1 MASFE
6 SMFPTFLQKCVELH
20 ELLQIVAFMLFI
32 VGTILFVV
40 HGFSGKTLM
49 FHMVRLFILTALL
62 VFLPQW
68 GNQVQTLVQTSIL
81 NGLGVDPS
89 NVQDQY
95 NNLLVVKRDTT
106 SGTLSWWDILG
117 DVSGFTVEVLISGI
131 LWLVGEFAS
140 LLVFWAYIIQKFI
153 LFSSYA
159 LSPLLIGFMAIR
171 PLRSVGGRYLM
182 HMVGVLLWPLGWAV
196 AALITQGILDFMTDP
211 SFKFIDP
218 TSTLYSL
225 QATVGV
231 VVVAF
236 WIMFSTIAAPIVIQ
250 KVLTTG
256 ELAGAQLIH
265 GAFSSFFQ
273 TAATTA
279 GAAAVASTTGVPF
292 ATVGAAGMAAALST
306 VSSAAGHGSAGAII
320 IAGSGL
326 PPRSARGRPGD
337 DITGDKSLRELIAK
351 SKGHYY

>member
-6 SMFPTFLQKCVELH
+6 SLFPTFLQKCAELN
-20 ELLQIVAFMLFI
+20 ELLRIVAFMLFI
-32 VGTILFVV
+32 VGTIMLVV

-49 FHMVRLFILTALL
+49 LHMVRLFVLTALL
-62 VFLPQW
+62 VMLPQW
-68 GNQVQTLVQTSIL
+68 GNQVQQLVQTSIL
-81 NGLGVDPS
+81 DGLGVDPS

-95 NNLLVVKRDTT
+95 NQLLVVKRDAG
-106 SGTLSWWDILG
+106 SDHSWWDILG
-117 DVSGFTVEVLISGI
+117 DLNGFTVEILISGV

-140 LLVFWAYIIQKFI
+140 LLMFWAYIIQKFI
-153 LFSSYA
+153 LFTSYA

-171 PLRSVGGRYLM
+171 AFRSVGSRYLM
-182 HMVGVLLWPLGWAV
+182 NIVGVLLWPLGWAV

-218 TSTLYSL
+218 TATIYSL

-236 WIMFSTIAAPIVIQ
+236 WIVFSTIAAPLVIQ
-250 KVLTTG
+250 KVLTSG
-256 ELAGAQLIH
+256 ALAGGQLLAGA
-265 GAFSSFFQ
+265 ASSFLQ

-292 ATVGAAGMAAALST
+292 ATVGAAGMAAVLST
-306 VSSAAGHGSAGAII
+306 LSTAGGHGSAGAII

-337 DITGDKSLRELIAK
+337 DITGDKSVRELI
-351 SKGHYY
+351 SKGKGNYY

>member
-6 SMFPTFLQKCVELH
+6 SLFPTFLQKCVEMH
-20 ELLQIVAFMLFI
+20 ELLRIVAFMLFI
-32 VGTILFVV
+32 VGTIMLVV
-40 HGFSGKTLM
+40 HGFTGKTLM
-49 FHMVRLFILTALL
+49 LHMVRLFVLTALL
-62 VFLPQW
+62 VMLPQW
-68 GNQVQTLVQTSIL
+68 GNQVQSLVQTSIL

-95 NNLLVVKRDTT
+95 NNLLVIKRDT
-106 SGTLSWWDILG
+106 GTDHSWWDILG
-117 DVSGFTVEVLISGI
+117 DLSGFTVEVLISGV

-159 LSPLLIGFMAIR
+159 LSPLLIGLMAIR
-171 PLRSVGGRYLM
+171 PLRSVGSRYLM
-182 HMVGVLLWPLGWAV
+182 NIVGVLLWPLGWAV

-211 SFKFIDP
+211 AFKYIDP
-218 TSTLYSL
+218 TATIYSL

-236 WIMFSTIAAPIVIQ
+236 WIVFSTIAAPIVIQ
-250 KVLTTG
+250 KVLAHG
-256 ELAGAQLIH
+256 ALAGGQLLAGA
-265 GAFSSFFQ
+265 ASSFLQ

-292 ATVGAAGMAAALST
+292 ATVGAAGMAAVLST
-306 VSSAAGHGSAGAII
+306 LSTAGGHGSAGAII

-337 DITGDKSLRELIAK
+337 DITGDKSVRELIAK
-351 SKGHYY
+351 GKGNYY

>member
-6 SMFPTFLQKCVELH
+6 SLFPTFLQKCAELH
-20 ELLQIVAFMLFI
+20 ELLRIVAFMLFI
-32 VGTILFVV
+32 VGTIMFVV
-40 HGFSGKTLM
+40 HGFTGKTLM
-49 FHMVRLFILTALL
+49 LHMVRLFILTALL
-62 VFLPQW
+62 VMLPQW
-68 GNQVQTLVQTSIL
+68 GNQVQSLVQTSIL

-95 NNLLVVKRDTT
+95 NNLLVIKRDTG
-106 SGTLSWWDILG
+106 SDHSWWDILG
-117 DVSGFTVEVLISGI
+117 DLSGFTVEIIISGV

-140 LLVFWAYIIQKFI
+140 LLIFWAYIIQKFI

-171 PLRSVGGRYLM
+171 PLRSVGSRYLM
-182 HMVGVLLWPLGWAV
+182 NIVGVLLWPLGWAV

-218 TSTLYSL
+218 TATLYSL

-236 WIMFSTIAAPIVIQ
+236 WIVFSTIAAPLVIQ
-250 KVLTTG
+250 KVLTSGALATG
-256 ELAGAQLIH
+256 QLLAGA
-265 GAFSSFFQ
+265 ASSFFQ

-292 ATVGAAGMAAALST
+292 ATVGAAGMAAVLST
-306 VSSAAGHGSAGAII
+306 LSTAGGHGSAGAII

-337 DITGDKSLRELIAK
+337 DITGDKSVRELIAK
-351 SKGHYY
+351 GKGNYY

>member
-1 MASFE
+1 M
-6 SMFPTFLQKCVELH
+6 QKCAELH
-20 ELLQIVAFMLFI
+20 ELLRIVAFMLFI

-40 HGFSGKTLM
+40 HGFSGKALM
-49 FHMVRLFILTALL
+49 LHMVRLFILTALL

-68 GNQVQTLVQTSIL
+68 GNQVQSLVQTSIL

-95 NNLLVVKRDTT
+95 NQLLVIKRDTG
-106 SGTLSWWDILG
+106 SDHSWWDILG
-117 DVSGFTVEVLISGI
+117 DISGFTVEILISGI

-140 LLVFWAYIIQKFI
+140 LLLFWAYIIQKFI
-153 LFSSYA
+153 LFSGYA

-171 PLRSVGGRYLM
+171 PLRSIGGRYLM
-182 HMVGVLLWPLGWAV
+182 NIVGVLLWPLGWAV

-211 SFKFIDP
+211 AFRFIDP
-218 TSTLYSL
+218 TASLYSL

-236 WIMFSTIAAPIVIQ
+236 WIVFSTISAPLVIQ
-250 KVLTTG
+250 KVIASG
-256 ELAGAQLIH
+256 ELAGGQLIA

-279 GAAAVASTTGVPF
+279 GAAAVASTTGLPLVT
-292 ATVGAAGMAAALST
+292 AGAAGMAALLST
-306 VSSAAGHGSAGAII
+306 MSSAAGHGSAGAII

-337 DITGDKSLRELIAK
+337 DITGDKSVRELIAK
-351 SKGHYY
+351 TKGHYY

>member
-6 SMFPTFLQKCVELH
+6 SLFPTFLQKCAELH
-20 ELLQIVAFMLFI
+20 ELLRIVAFMLFI
-32 VGTILFVV
+32 VGTIMLVV
-40 HGFSGKTLM
+40 HGFTGKTLM
-49 FHMVRLFILTALL
+49 LHMVRLFVLTALL
-62 VFLPQW
+62 VMLPQW
-68 GNQVQTLVQTSIL
+68 GNQVQSLVQTSIL

-95 NNLLVVKRDTT
+95 NNLLVVKRDT
-106 SGTLSWWDILG
+106 GTDHSWWDILG
-117 DVSGFTVEVLISGI
+117 DLSGFTVEVLISGV

-159 LSPLLIGFMAIR
+159 LSPLLVGFMAIR
-171 PLRSVGGRYLM
+171 PLRSVGSRYLM
-182 HMVGVLLWPLGWAV
+182 NIVGVLLWPLGWAV

-211 SFKFIDP
+211 AFKYIDP
-218 TSTLYSL
+218 TATIYSL

-236 WIMFSTIAAPIVIQ
+236 WIVFSTIAAPLVIQ
-250 KVLTTG
+250 KVLASGALATG
-256 ELAGAQLIH
+256 QLLAGA
-265 GAFSSFFQ
+265 ASSFLQ

-292 ATVGAAGMAAALST
+292 ATIGAAGMAAVLST
-306 VSSAAGHGSAGAII
+306 LSTAGGHGSAGAII

-337 DITGDKSLRELIAK
+337 DITGDKSVRELIAK
-351 SKGHYY
+351 GKGNYY

>member
-6 SMFPTFLQKCVELH
+6 SLFPTFLLKCAELH
-20 ELLQIVAFMLFI
+20 ELLRIVAFMLFI
-32 VGTILFVV
+32 VGTIMLVV
-40 HGFSGKTLM
+40 HGFTGKTLM
-49 FHMVRLFILTALL
+49 LHMVRLFVLTALL
-62 VFLPQW
+62 VTLPQW
-68 GNQVQTLVQTSIL
+68 GNQVQQLVQTSIL
-81 NGLGVDPS
+81 DGLGVDPS

-95 NNLLVVKRDTT
+95 NQLLIVKRDT
-106 SGTLSWWDILG
+106 GTDHSWWDILG
-117 DVSGFTVEVLISGI
+117 DLSGFTVEIIISGV

-153 LFSSYA
+153 LFSGYA

-171 PLRSVGGRYLM
+171 PLRSVGSRYLM
-182 HMVGVLLWPLGWAV
+182 NLVGVLLWPLGWAV

-211 SFKFIDP
+211 TFKYLDP
-218 TSTLYSL
+218 TATLYSL
-225 QATVGV
+225 QTTVGV

-236 WIMFSTIAAPIVIQ
+236 WIVFSTIAAPLVIQ
-250 KVLTTG
+250 KVLNHG
-256 ELAGAQLIH
+256 VLAGGQLLAGA
-265 GAFSSFFQ
+265 ASSFFQ

-292 ATVGAAGMAAALST
+292 ATVGAAGMAAVLST
-306 VSSAAGHGSAGAII
+306 LSTAGGHGSAGAII

-337 DITGDKSLRELIAK
+337 DITGDKAVRELI
-351 SKGHYY
+351 SKGKGNYY

>member
-6 SMFPTFLQKCVELH
+6 SLFPTFLQKCAELN
-20 ELLQIVAFMLFI
+20 ELLRIVAFMLFI
-32 VGTILFVV
+32 VGTIMLVV

-49 FHMVRLFILTALL
+49 LHMVRLFVLTALL
-62 VFLPQW
+62 VMLPQW
-68 GNQVQTLVQTSIL
+68 GNQVQQLVQTSIL
-81 NGLGVDPS
+81 DGLGVDPS

-95 NNLLVVKRDTT
+95 NNLLVVKRDAG
-106 SGTLSWWDILG
+106 SDHSWWDILG
-117 DVSGFTVEVLISGI
+117 DLNGFTVEILISGV

-140 LLVFWAYIIQKFI
+140 LLMFWAYIIQKFI
-153 LFSSYA
+153 LFTSYA

-171 PLRSVGGRYLM
+171 AFRSVGSRYLM
-182 HMVGVLLWPLGWAV
+182 NIIGVLLWPLGWAV

-218 TSTLYSL
+218 TATVYSL

-236 WIMFSTIAAPIVIQ
+236 WIVFSTIAAPLVIQ
-250 KVLTTG
+250 KVLTSG
-256 ELAGAQLIH
+256 ALAGGQLLAGA
-265 GAFSSFFQ
+265 ASSFLQ

-292 ATVGAAGMAAALST
+292 ATVGAAGMAAVLST
-306 VSSAAGHGSAGAII
+306 LSTAGGHGSAGAII

-337 DITGDKSLRELIAK
+337 DITGDKSVRELI
-351 SKGHYY
+351 SKGKGNYY

>member
-6 SMFPTFLQKCVELH
+6 SLFPTFLQKCAELN
-20 ELLQIVAFMLFI
+20 ELLRIVAFMLFI
-32 VGTILFVV
+32 VGTIMLVV

-49 FHMVRLFILTALL
+49 LHLVRLFVLTALL
-62 VFLPQW
+62 VMLPQW
-68 GNQVQTLVQTSIL
+68 GNQVQQLVQTSIL
-81 NGLGVDPS
+81 DGLGVDPS

-95 NNLLVVKRDTT
+95 NQLLVVKRDAG
-106 SGTLSWWDILG
+106 SDHSWWDILG
-117 DVSGFTVEVLISGI
+117 DLNGFTVEILISGV

-140 LLVFWAYIIQKFI
+140 LLMFWAYIIQKFI
-153 LFSSYA
+153 LFTSYA

-171 PLRSVGGRYLM
+171 AFRSVGSRYLM
-182 HMVGVLLWPLGWAV
+182 NIVGVLLWPLGWAV

-218 TSTLYSL
+218 TATVYSL

-236 WIMFSTIAAPIVIQ
+236 WIVFSTIAAPLVIQ
-250 KVLTTG
+250 KVLTSG
-256 ELAGAQLIH
+256 ALAGGQLLAGA
-265 GAFSSFFQ
+265 ASSFLQ

-292 ATVGAAGMAAALST
+292 ATVGAAGMAAVLST
-306 VSSAAGHGSAGAII
+306 LSTAGGHGSAGAII

-337 DITGDKSLRELIAK
+337 DITGDKSVRELI
-351 SKGHYY
+351 SKGKGNYY

>member
-6 SMFPTFLQKCVELH
+6 SLFPTFLQKCAELH
-20 ELLQIVAFMLFI
+20 ELLRIVAFMLFI
-32 VGTILFVV
+32 VGTIMLVV
-40 HGFSGKTLM
+40 HGFTGKTLM
-49 FHMVRLFILTALL
+49 LHMVRLFVLTALL
-62 VFLPQW
+62 VVLPQW
-68 GNQVQTLVQTSIL
+68 GNQVQSLVQTSIL
-81 NGLGVDPS
+81 NGLGVDPG

-95 NNLLVVKRDTT
+95 NNLLVIKRDT
-106 SGTLSWWDILG
+106 GTDHSWWDILG
-117 DVSGFTVEVLISGI
+117 DLSGFTVEVLISGV

-159 LSPLLIGFMAIR
+159 LSPLLIGLMAIR
-171 PLRSVGGRYLM
+171 PLRSVGSRYLM
-182 HMVGVLLWPLGWAV
+182 NIVGVLLWPLGWAV

-211 SFKFIDP
+211 AFKYIDP
-218 TSTLYSL
+218 TATIYSL

-236 WIMFSTIAAPIVIQ
+236 WIVFSTIAAPLVIQ
-250 KVLTTG
+250 KVLAHG
-256 ELAGAQLIH
+256 ALAGGQLLAGA
-265 GAFSSFFQ
+265 ASSFLQ

-279 GAAAVASTTGVPF
+279 GAAAVASATGVPF
-292 ATVGAAGMAAALST
+292 ATVGAAGMAAVLST
-306 VSSAAGHGSAGAII
+306 LSTAGGHGSAGAII

-337 DITGDKSLRELIAK
+337 DITGDKSVRELIAK
-351 SKGHYY
+351 GKGNYY

>member
-6 SMFPTFLQKCVELH
+6 SLFPTFLQKCAELN
-20 ELLQIVAFMLFI
+20 ELLRIVAFMLFI
-32 VGTILFVV
+32 VGTIMLVV

-49 FHMVRLFILTALL
+49 LHLVRLFVLTALL
-62 VFLPQW
+62 VMLPQW
-68 GNQVQTLVQTSIL
+68 GNQVQQLVQTSIL
-81 NGLGVDPS
+81 DGLGVDPS

-95 NNLLVVKRDTT
+95 NQLLVVKRDAG
-106 SGTLSWWDILG
+106 SDHSWWDILG
-117 DVSGFTVEVLISGI
+117 DLNGFTVEILISGV

-140 LLVFWAYIIQKFI
+140 LLMFWAYIIQKFI
-153 LFSSYA
+153 LFTSYA

-171 PLRSVGGRYLM
+171 AFRSVGSRYLM
-182 HMVGVLLWPLGWAV
+182 NIVGVLLWPLGWAV

-211 SFKFIDP
+211 SFRFIDP
-218 TSTLYSL
+218 TATIYSL

-236 WIMFSTIAAPIVIQ
+236 WIVFSTIAAPLVIQ
-250 KVLTTG
+250 KVLTSG
-256 ELAGAQLIH
+256 ALAGGQLLAGA
-265 GAFSSFFQ
+265 ASSFLQ

-292 ATVGAAGMAAALST
+292 ATVGAAGMAAVLST
-306 VSSAAGHGSAGAII
+306 LSTAGGHGSAGAII

-337 DITGDKSLRELIAK
+337 DITGDKSVRELI
-351 SKGHYY
+351 SKGKGNYY

>member
-1 MASFE
+1 MATFE
-6 SMFPTFLQKCVELH
+6 QLFPTFLQKCAELH
-20 ELLQIVAFMLFI
+20 ELLRIVAFMLFI

-49 FHMVRLFILTALL
+49 LHMVRLFVLTALL

-68 GNQVQTLVQTSIL
+68 GNQVQSLVQTSIL
-81 NGLGVDPS
+81 DGLGVDPS

-95 NNLLVVKRDTT
+95 NQLLVIKRDTG
-106 SGTLSWWDILG
+106 SDHSWWDILG
-117 DVSGFTVEVLISGI
+117 DLSGFTVELLISGI
-131 LWLVGEFAS
+131 LWLVGQFAS
-140 LLVFWAYIIQKFI
+140 LLLFWAYIIQKFI
-153 LFSSYA
+153 LFSGYA

-171 PLRSVGGRYLM
+171 PLRAIGGRYLM
-182 HMVGVLLWPLGWAV
+182 NIVGVLLWPLGWAV

-211 SFKFIDP
+211 AFKFIDP
-218 TSTLYSL
+218 TASLYSL

-236 WIMFSTIAAPIVIQ
+236 WIVFSTISAPLVIQ
-250 KVLTTG
+250 KVIASG
-256 ELAGAQLIH
+256 ELAGGQLIA

-279 GAAAVASTTGVPF
+279 GAAAVASTTGIPLVT
-292 ATVGAAGMAAALST
+292 AGAAGMAAVLST
-306 VSSAAGHGSAGAII
+306 MSSAAGHGSAGAII

-337 DITGDKSLRELIAK
+337 DITGDKSVRELIAK
-351 SKGHYY
+351 TKGHYY